1 MHPRWRL
8 AEKMEVQE
16 GGCQPLEAT
25 WIGEELEDFL
35 YRSRH
40 RLAQRKA
47 ARLHSL
53 GTPGTRLQRFSYTAN
68 SVVLVAD
75 RDRVR
80 RISHGDFRL
89 RAGNYLLRHGATP
102 SLIRFAALLASARCG
117 APREDGITVTL
128 PESRRCRPRVSFL
141 APVRSAVTFSPPP
154 ICFG

>member
-80 RISHGDFRL
+80 RISHGAFRL
-89 RAGNYLLRHGATP
+89 RAGNYLLRQWCDTFLDQIRRLACVSPLRGAARRRNHGHFT
-102 SLIRFAALLASARCG
+102 G
-117 APREDGITVTL
+117 K
-128 PESRRCRPRVSFL
+128 
-141 APVRSAVTFSPPP
+141 SAVPPSRLVP
-154 ICFG
+154 CSRQIRGNVQSAADLF